1 MVIIKIAMLFN
12 GFDLVTGIL
21 GAIRNGEGIQSSKLR
36 DGLFKKVGFICMYI
50 FGIIVS
56 YAQNYIT
63 LPYAD
68 GLLPIICTYAIGT
81 EIVSIWENIHKINP
95 DISIEKLK
103 KLLGYNGEGK

>member
-1 MVIIKIAMLFN
+1 MVLIKIAMMFN

-21 GAIRNGEGIQSSKLR
+21 GALKSGEGIQSSKLR
-36 DGLFKKVGFICMYI
+36 DGLFKKAGFICMYI

-68 GLLPIICTYAIGT
+68 GLLPIICAYAIGT

-95 DISIEKLK
+95 DISLEKLK
-103 KLLGYNGEGK
+103 ELIGYKGEEK